1 MSITISQFPTSVAYD
16 PLNGILF
23 QTDITQNVIY
33 YISATRGSGII
44 AGNGITGSEG
54 DGKQGVFA
62 QLNRPINIA
71 YNNGKLYIAD
81 YNNSKIRVIDL
92 GSRLQDFPTTTNLPR
107 GLLPNTLIT
116 GTPLLTTTR
125 LTSTSGIIPTTTAA
139 IKRLTCEEKPLCFIK
154 NAPQFSIEPIQ
165 AQPNLSAFCF
175 YKNTLYYIDGNILK
189 WYTNVQTTTNNS
201 WLSISIFTNVKF
213 TSITI
218 FDDYIFVVDK
228 PNNIIYKSKL
238 SVSQSIG
245 GFDIYCGKPPILCN
259 TLIGAITSPNPPIF
273 YSTDVDLNGTLY
285 MTANDS
291 VYKYDK
297 TTLTMIVSGLNQPL
311 GIAYYSPDN
320 VLFVADKGNN
330 RICKITLNN
339 NQMSVYTTITI
350 SDRCDLTIIADRLY
364 FTTTNEIRMIYL
376 KDVYT
381 DPVPSTPLTTAAI
394 TTTGRPATIPTITR
408 LPSIPEKTNV
418 LVIANVNNPSGLF
431 FDAISSYLY
440 IADTGN
446 NRICRV
452 NILKE
457 SPYVLEQ
464 YISNINSPRS
474 IAIDNNN
481 MFISMGPTI
490 PNTIRF
496 IKPTTTLPGTSNSI
510 ASSSSTPVQ
519 FMSIMLSESN
529 NILHTIVMDNN
540 TIATFNTTPTHI
552 LLKNSIAYVN
562 DGSKL
567 YAINYNNNIKSSDAY
582 YKLETSLVSP
592 ISFDKNYFIEESGS
606 LCKIDISNRIQ
617 RVLGNGF
624 ITPNEISIQNTS
636 KPSYTANLNLG
647 TLTGLFVDKN
657 NNVYICCQVYGCII
671 RITDEGAIQP
681 ITGGFKNNSIK
692 ISTIMDAKIY
702 PAYNID
708 LETPESITMDDTN
721 TILYCTCQN
730 KIIKVFDLEANE
742 PKIQIVAG
750 ILNSQNVYNDVINR
764 NAAYSI
770 IFRPTIISCVNNV
783 IRFMESS
790 KNRICKINPSQEED
804 IPDNNLPILKY
815 GKVSYFV
822 NENIQYV
829 NNTGYNSMSEKCNTT
844 TATFDENGNMYYLD
858 KITYSIK
865 RVDMQ
870 GNISTIFTE
879 EGAPVLGNLVY
890 LNNILYYT
898 KGITPNINIASYNI
912 LTNSLS
918 SVYININ
925 TPITSY
931 IIDIFIN
938 TYLVFV
944 SNNNILFYSLINQA
958 ITSLSLFDTR
968 SICIDNINIL
978 YCIDSADKRI
988 IKRYEINI
996 LNNSI
1001 GLTPMTSLTESTQIS
1016 YEMTC
1021 IRFNPLDSNYIY
1033 YTNNMGQV
1041 KKRPININ
1049 AGAATGSDILVC
1061 GGNRTGYS
1069 TNGTYPTSTYLM
1081 NPIWL
1086 IFDYRNN
1093 MYIID
1098 QIEANM
1104 TRILK
1109 LESFT
1114 LCFPNHMYNIAG
1126 NGIRGFAGDGQD
1138 ASYSQINNVNG
1149 VSHDKYG
1156 NIYLADTGNNRIRR
1170 ISIKTGFI
1178 ETLFILNEPIDVKF
1192 DSTNTMYIACKT
1204 NILSSQYNIT
1214 TDTFREPVIF
1224 AGTNTTSTSITD
1236 GQSILNQIPQPY
1248 QLFVD
1253 KSNSVYFLSNK
1264 VVYKISIFGY
1274 IQTFYTST
1282 AAINS
1287 FVIDTRNIIYTAEG
1301 GQIYSKEFVAP
1312 IYSTTSTDIVL
1323 GIDSSNKIYFYTNGT
1338 IQRLGNN
1345 GQTIKIAGELGKFE
1359 FQRDDIPMSGM
1370 SGDNNINSILYNVKY
1385 ISINSDNNILF
1396 SQTNSRVRSIL
1407 YSSTPPVIQHG
1418 IQNVQ
1423 YIQLTSLDSTRPLN
1437 ITEIVAL
1444 DSNGINCSLG
1454 KPAVTMGLTTTS
1466 LALSSFIP
1474 TGGWY
1479 GALINAYNSYNP
1491 IRIDL
1496 GKPYEIIAVLC
1507 YFNATSAP
1515 FKITLYDASGTQLTE
1530 RRMTLKPPF
1539 TDPFEHFDFKT
1550 FQTYKTRSEILS
1562 SYLNQTPQVFYILA
1576 DNTLTNTADAER
1588 IARQNGASLATFTNL
1603 MEDIRDPLLS
1613 NMTGWVQNGIR
1624 TMNSNSITSPGISS
1638 TTGVFCYGISPSAN
1652 ARQNKYVRYITI
1664 KPNGGARSLYDTGTY
1679 KNIKSRNNTI
1689 YKLGSDN
1696 TLIYGATQIPNIL
1709 AFDIDNN
1716 NILYTIKAQR
1726 LERGLQDLSVKNITD
1741 GNATTYTNPVDIAI
1755 NSNDIYVATSS
1766 NINKV
1771 SQQLCVS
1778 RIKSSSTYNRM
1789 ISDSAGNIYISTSNG
1804 SIIKIDT
1811 NGTETTLCSGLNNP
1825 NGMVIKDGIL
1835 YIAETGHNRI
1845 GKISITG
1852 GTYQVH
1858 YTGYTSP
1865 AGSTLSLNF
1874 TLSSPMG
1881 LCLDSNRNIIV
1892 VDSNGCYRLNIES
1905 INARDPPSTAE
1916 LSYLTPTRHGAFGKL
1931 YITSDNKIYT
1941 FNGKYCINNIC
1952 YFSKHV
1958 YIIDTINSTCTKMEY
1973 TNGYPNLLG
1982 IDNYNGDTLY
1992 LNRVPN
1998 SSPHYWISPGA
2009 DFTYNKIYKLNIP
2022 SNVNTMYITNQ
2033 PFMGLSYI
2041 VFDEGYSYTLNGY
2054 ENLSYR
2060 SQNQGE
2066 DYFITHGE
2074 FVHKS
2079 DLWFTKNFIFAFD
2092 RKAYSIYYRKK
2103 SESNWTLWFTDNGT
2117 GPLNLRN
2124 EIRSSY
2130 NSYGAFTPQSY
2141 PSFQICE
2148 GKTYTGEINGIP
2160 QYEYHL
2166 YIVTCGETRLYAIVG
2181 DTWGRIIDQSTVAN
2195 PQFIETRY
2203 WNTEPSKFKLRIYRG
2218 SMGSDGLIVPSNN
2231 MCNSVYKNI
2240 GENILFTPYNS
2251 DRGGGPAGKNSKEG
2265 GYYPTQVTTD
2275 SRGNMYIAWANGSFT
2290 KWRYDPNN
2298 PFNNPPYWNDMMS
2311 GLKNALDILLDSY
2324 TNTTEIVHGWPDK
2337 MDINGCGYRDLDGW
2351 MGMEQLV
2358 WGHFI
2363 WVSAGVCVD
2372 KDDNVYLTKDGNN
2385 YLNHEGALKDGNVPY
2400 RKRWAE
2406 NIIRKGNIYKTTF
2419 PTRTFTYEKHIKIM
2433 RSGTTPLPGG
2443 EDVCLQGTTLYVCN
2457 ASGIYG
2463 SDGSTNTTITNSKHM
2478 HVNGTD
2484 MYISNGN
2491 QITKRSSGNNTL
2503 YTGSNTEGNSGG
2515 SLLNAI
2521 FKGTKGFVIT
2531 NNIPYVLDGNGLW
2544 KIQMEYVNSVVVSSG
2559 TNNPFAVNS
2568 TSIYISTQDGSGP
2581 CVKKIQHSTN
2591 AETRIGGFSNPRG
2604 VFVNSDGNIYVAD
2617 SNNNCIY
2624 LINNND
2630 NTLTT
2635 FITNSST
2642 TSDVQMISPIHYIR
2656 DTIGQYIL
2664 CSTNIIR
2671 ITAPTTLFSQ
2681 ISVISKNTGNNI
2693 MLNANLYGANIDN
2706 SNLEQIKTGLTSQSL
2721 VPINFLEIDLGKE
2734 FIIEYINYYIK
2745 SGQNINVTLE
2755 FYNEKRI
2762 QAMEPIRNYNL
2773 QDSVSFATN
2782 INSVNYMI
2790 QPINPVTY
2798 LKARYIDIN
2807 TSSTGKTSQVVVINS
2822 IGLNV
2827 ALMRMSGTNNP
2838 TDGNYSN
2845 KAEGECYTGSF
2856 TIDLGTEHEIR
2867 KVIYYSALNVL
2878 TNSTATIRLK
2888 KYTTELTPDT
2898 IPITRGR
2905 IISTI
2910 AGSGTAGSEN
2920 GIGTAASFN
2929 APGNLCIDFAG
2940 NIYVAD
2946 QASYAIRKITPQGV
2960 VSTFISGQTNVV
2972 GLAISPD
2979 GTTLYWS
2986 NWSGQ
2991 SVFKCN
2997 ISTPGTI
3004 ITLATL
3010 GSAFQPVNSIAV
3022 NADNTMLYLTEPN
3035 SNRIIALSTNANNLT
3050 NFTASGVTPA
3060 LIWCAGN
3067 GAASIV
3073 NAAGSAARFNGA
3085 VSIALG
3091 PNGNL
3096 YIADYHNNAIRMM
3109 TPLGAQPTPL
3119 SVTTFAGNGTAG
3131 LVDGVGTNARFNG
3144 PTGVTFDKDGNLYV
3158 TDARNNRIRIITPA
3172 GAVSTIA
3179 GTGTGMTSTDGPI
3192 GTATMYNPTA
3202 LIIDASDNIIFSERT
3217 NPDISVYATNRI
3229 RKITPCIIAV
3239 SRPGALGSMSGM
3251 WVGGPFAITH
3261 YYPVWSGSTLSN
3273 VYFFTYSGVHTKIV
3287 DWTGKACY
3295 YEGSLAVFNP
3305 SNISTYS
3312 TATPGYIYVPPVSPG
3327 NMSGPGVNGNLPIAA
3342 LTNISSQPTF
3352 MAIDNAGTG
3361 NNYIKFVSQNGANW
3375 YIANTS
3381 YGLATD
3387 IGASGNKL
3395 LSGNSGGYVVSP
3407 TSWTNLDATIR
3418 IRMFIILYEDVIFN
3432 IGGPA
3437 WGQYTIKQSL
3447 IPSTLSF
3454 DQTFL
3459 AGSTSVT
3466 TRNRGTWA
3474 SNDTYR
3480 LGHIVLFTDGFYY
3493 INLAAPDQRGVD
3505 YSGTH
3510 GASPTTDLNAW
3521 KRIQLSNTEA
3531 GAGMQAFIGG
3541 LMKEVFDYR
3550 PSTQEC
3556 GIVNLGPSSP
3566 LTGIRYIRYTPKE
3579 KMAIRQIVV
3588 YDKNGRNVALG
3599 KGTTL
3604 AESGATRITDGTYSL
3619 NSPDTQLYPTT
3630 GLGLPNQTPITID
3643 LGATYDITA
3652 ASVITTNNYVLS
3664 LIDSKLQMLNASQ
3677 LSKMDIILKG
3687 EHVREDILI
3696 TYTYNTTA
3704 RYIRIENPPPSF
3716 FSPNEFDS
3724 NPSSG
3729 YINIK
3734 SFQAYDIDGRNVLEG
3749 KPYRTSNTSDYQA
3762 LNTLN
3767 SSSYI
3772 RTNAKWIEFDI
3783 GMDVVIFG
3791 VKLISSPLTPQIRN
3805 ETYDHRYMKNA
3816 PILFYNENRAQIQK
3830 YFLTDPY
3837 IQQVQG
3843 ITSNNNSSY
3852 MQLTRAGD
3860 FSINTNK
3867 TQSLNIGM
3875 TSKLLTTG
3883 TSFEFK
3889 TYGRGTLSLT
3899 LAVSITGATT
3909 TDYNYTIRTSSTT
3922 YNDTTIPIILD
3933 TLEDTITFTIT
3944 PKSTLNSGY
3953 NDNYNAI
3960 QSRINDIKNWY
3971 NLETAIISRKYSI
3984 KTISQINQCNLGG
3997 CNYTNYSYWSWTN
4010 TDVRMKLL
4018 NLQDSGVTLPVG
4030 SVIVETMVTPNP
4042 PTGNDEKGHS
4052 LNFHTAW
4059 ASRGEMKQT
4068 INTATRISDGL
4079 YIINRGSLQ
4088 GWPWMDYS
4096 VFSWGRAI
4104 PSDLHTYGSDGNL
4117 FTSWNN
4123 TDSINN
4129 FITNVAEKRHH
4140 SKNKLENFKKFMKD
4154 TYSQSD
4160 SEISTYTIDNLTTK
4174 RDIVLEPFKKYI
4186 TIQNSSFRYTTK
4198 PTDSTQISLSIKSD
4212 IYSFLL
4218 SQKIATSFPYETQQ
4232 LISTGLTSVQYLYF
4246 STETSSCSMS
4256 ELVVIDK
4263 RGINVAAGKPIILT
4277 STQTINSVFTNG
4289 KYDINTSTSFVL
4301 DLGAPYDISTI
4312 SMYMLKVNL
4321 EIRLY
4326 VYKSNR
4332 NLHTISIFKADNP
4345 SKNMEGTSDNYYK
4358 IQQATQSIPLY
4369 SIYFNNPYHD
4379 SCKPQHS
4386 GIGTIARY
4394 ILPNPPGKKVCVTD
4408 TIGQILYNDTAN
4420 DKIDLQEEHNIASI
4434 YVEGIGTTITLQ
4446 DTYGVA
4452 KSIPIPSPTGSVTIG
4467 PVTFTPT
4474 YRIYSFI

>member
-1 MSITISQFPTSVAYD
+1 M
-16 PLNGILF
+16 
-23 QTDITQNVIY
+23 
-33 YISATRGSGII
+33 
-44 AGNGITGSEG
+44 
-54 DGKQGVFA
+54 
-62 QLNRPINIA
+62 
-71 YNNGKLYIAD
+71 
-81 YNNSKIRVIDL
+81 
-92 GSRLQDFPTTTNLPR
+92 
-107 GLLPNTLIT
+107 
-116 GTPLLTTTR
+116 
-125 LTSTSGIIPTTTAA
+125 
-139 IKRLTCEEKPLCFIK
+139 
-154 NAPQFSIEPIQ
+154 
-165 AQPNLSAFCF
+165 
-175 YKNTLYYIDGNILK
+175 
-189 WYTNVQTTTNNS
+189 
-201 WLSISIFTNVKF
+201 
-213 TSITI
+213 
-218 FDDYIFVVDK
+218 
-228 PNNIIYKSKL
+228 
-238 SVSQSIG
+238 
-245 GFDIYCGKPPILCN
+245 
-259 TLIGAITSPNPPIF
+259 
-273 YSTDVDLNGTLY
+273 
-285 MTANDS
+285 
-291 VYKYDK
+291 
-297 TTLTMIVSGLNQPL
+297 
-311 GIAYYSPDN
+311 
-320 VLFVADKGNN
+320 
-330 RICKITLNN
+330 
-339 NQMSVYTTITI
+339 
-350 SDRCDLTIIADRLY
+350 
-364 FTTTNEIRMIYL
+364 
-376 KDVYT
+376 
-381 DPVPSTPLTTAAI
+381 TTAAI

-418 LVIANVNNPSGLF
+418 SVIANLNNPSGLF

-446 NRICRV
+446 NRICRI
-452 NILKE
+452 NMLKE
-457 SPYVLEQ
+457 PYVLEQ

-582 YKLETSLVSP
+582 YRLETSLVSP

-617 RVLGNGF
+617 RVLGNGS
-624 ITPNEISIQNTS
+624 ITPKVVSIQNTS

-770 IFRPTIISCVNNV
+770 IFRPTIISCINNV

-890 LNNILYYT
+890 SNNILYYT

-918 SVYININ
+918 SVYIN

-944 SNNNILFYSLINQA
+944 SNNNIIFYSLINQA
-958 ITSLSLFDTR
+958 ITSLSFINTG

-1098 QIEANM
+1098 QIEANL

-1114 LCFPNHMYNIAG
+1114 LCLPNHMYNIAG

-1264 VVYKISIFGY
+1264 AVYKISIFGY
-1274 IQTFYTST
+1274 IQTIYTST
-1282 AAINS
+1282 RAINS
-1287 FVIDTRNIIYTAEG
+1287 FVIDTQNIIYTAEG
-1301 GQIYSKEFVAP
+1301 GQIYSKEFVTP

-1624 TMNSNSITSPGISS
+1624 TMNSNSITSPSGVTS
-1638 TTGVFCYGISPSAN
+1638 TRGVFCYGISPVGN

-1664 KPNGGARSLYDTGTY
+1664 KPNGGARSVYDTGTY

-1696 TLIYGATQIPNIL
+1696 TLIYGATQIPNIS

-1716 NILYTIKAQR
+1716 NILYTIKATTPIK
-1726 LERGLQDLSVKNITD
+1726 LERGAQDLSVKNITD

-1755 NSNDIYVATSS
+1755 ISNDIYVATQT

-1874 TLSSPMG
+1874 TLSSPKG

-1941 FNGKYCINNIC
+1941 SNGKYCINNIC

-1998 SSPHYWISPGA
+1998 SSPHYWMSPGA

-2022 SNVNTMYITNQ
+2022 SSVNTMYITNQ

-2041 VFDEGYSYTLNGY
+2041 VFDESISYTLNGY

-2066 DYFITHGE
+2066 DYFITRGE

-2092 RKAYSIYYRKK
+2092 RKLFSIYYRKK

-2117 GPLNLRN
+2117 GLLNLRN
-2124 EIRSSY
+2124 EIRTSY

-2166 YIVTCGETRLYAIVG
+2166 YIVTCGETRVYAIVQG
-2181 DTWGRIIDQSTVAN
+2181 GWGTLIDQSTLAN
-2195 PQFIETRY
+2195 PQFSETRY

-2218 SMGSDGLIVPSNN
+2218 SMGSDGLLVPSNN

-2240 GENILFTPYNS
+2240 GENILFTPYNPN
-2251 DRGGGPAGKNSKEG
+2251 GGGSAGKNSKEG

-2298 PFNNPPYWNDMMS
+2298 PFNNPPYWNDVKS
-2311 GLKNALDILLDSY
+2311 GLSNALGIPLDSY

-2363 WVSAGVCVD
+2363 WISAGVCVD
-2372 KDDNVYLTKDGNN
+2372 KDDNVYLTKDGND
-2385 YLNHEGALKDGNVPY
+2385 YLKYEGALKDGNVPY

-2406 NIIRKGNIYKTTF
+2406 NIIRTGKIYKTTF

-2463 SDGSTNTTITNSKHM
+2463 SDGSTNTTISNSKHM

-2484 MYISNGN
+2484 MYISNNN
-2491 QITKRSSGNNTL
+2491 QITKRSSANNTL
-2503 YTGSNTEGNSGG
+2503 YTGSNTAGNNGG
-2515 SLLNAI
+2515 GLLNAN
-2521 FKGTKGFVIT
+2521 FTGTKGFVIT

-2544 KIQMEYVNSVVVSSG
+2544 KIQMEYVNSVVLLSG

-2604 VFVNSDGNIYVAD
+2604 VFANSDGNIYVAD

-2624 LINNND
+2624 LINND
-2630 NTLTT
+2630 NSLTP

-2642 TSDVQMISPIHYIR
+2642 TSDIQMISPIHYIR
-2656 DTIGQYIL
+2656 DNIGQYIL

-2773 QDSVSFATN
+2773 QDSVSFPTN

-2807 TSSTGKTSQVVVINS
+2807 TSGKTSQVVVINS

-2827 ALMRMSGTNNP
+2827 ALMRMSGANNP

-2845 KAEGECYTGSF
+2845 KAVGECYTGPF
-2856 TIDLGTEHEIR
+2856 TIDLGTDHEIR
-2867 KVIYYSALNVL
+2867 KIIYYSADSVS
-2878 TNSTATIRLK
+2878 TNSAANISIRK
-2888 KYTTELTPDT
+2888 STTTLTPDT
-2898 IPITRGR
+2898 IPITSS

-2910 AGSGTAGSEN
+2910 AGSGAVGSAD
-2920 GIGTAASFN
+2920 GVGTNASFN

-2946 QASYAIRKITPQGV
+2946 QTNNTIRKITPQGV
-2960 VSTFISGQTNVV
+2960 VSTIISGQENVV

-2986 NWSGQ
+2986 NWSSSK
-2991 SVFKCN
+2991 SVRKCN
-2997 ISTPGTI
+2997 ILTPGTI

-3010 GSAFQPVNSIAV
+3010 GNDFQPVNSIAV
-3022 NADNTMLYLTEPN
+3022 NADNTMLYFTEKN
-3035 SNRIIALSTNANNLT
+3035 FNRIIALSTTANNVSA
-3050 NFTASGVTPA
+3050 FTPNILVR
-3060 LIWCAGN
+3060 CAG
-3067 GAASIV
+3067 GGTGT
-3073 NAAGSAARFNGA
+3073 GSPDGVGDAARFNTPI
-3085 VSIALG
+3085 SITLG

-3096 YIADYHNNAIRMM
+3096 YIADLENHAIRVM
-3109 TPLGAQPTPL
+3109 TPLGAQPIACN
-3119 SVTTFAGNGTAG
+3119 VTTFAGSNVAVAG
-3131 LVDGVGTNARFNG
+3131 LVDGVGTDARFNA
-3144 PTGVTFDKDGNLYV
+3144 PTGVAFDKNGNLYV
-3158 TDARNNRIRIITPA
+3158 TDSGNNRIRMITPS
-3172 GAVSTIA
+3172 GVVSTIA
-3179 GTGTGMTSTDGPI
+3179 GTGPGMQATGMSSTDGPI

-3202 LIIDASDNIIFSERT
+3202 LVIDASGNIIFSERT
-3217 NPDISVYATNRI
+3217 NTGFTTNRI
-3229 RKITPCIIAV
+3229 RKITRTTSFITLV
-3239 SRPGALGSMSGM
+3239 SPPGTFGSMAGE
-3251 WVGGPFAITH
+3251 WVGPGIPVTH
-3261 YYPVWSGSTLSN
+3261 YYPVWNGSALLN
-3273 VYFFTYSGVHTKIV
+3273 ILFFTNVDGNITKIV
-3287 DWTGKACY
+3287 DWKGNACY
-3295 YEGSLAVFNP
+3295 YIGPISAFDP
-3305 SNISTYS
+3305 SKLSTYNN
-3312 TATPGYIYVPPVSPG
+3312 ATPGYIYVPSVSPG
-3327 NMSGPGVNGNLPIAA
+3327 NMTGTAINTNPPIAA
-3342 LTNISSQPTF
+3342 LTNINGQPTF
-3352 MAIDNAGTG
+3352 IAIDNAAPG
-3361 NNYIKFVSQNGANW
+3361 NNFIKCVSQNGTTWYTANV
-3375 YIANTS
+3375 S
-3381 YGLATD
+3381 SLATN
-3387 IGASGNKL
+3387 IRSLTA
-3395 LSGNSGGYVVSP
+3395 GGTPAGYNV
-3407 TSWTNLDATIR
+3407 TAASWTNYYTTIR
-3418 IRMFIILYEDVIFN
+3418 TRILLDSDLIFN
-3432 IGGPA
+3432 TGGPA

-3447 IPSTLSF
+3447 IPPTLLF
-3454 DQTFL
+3454 AQTWPIL
-3459 AGSTSVT
+3459 VGNTLIIP
-3466 TRNRGTWA
+3466 NDKGTWA
-3474 SNDTYR
+3474 NNVTYR
-3480 LGHIVLFTDGFYY
+3480 LGSIVLFTDGFYY
-3493 INLAAPDQRGVD
+3493 INLAWPDDPRGVD
-3505 YSGTH
+3505 YSVTY

-3521 KRIQLSNTEA
+3521 MKIQVNSPRIFSGRTQT
-3531 GAGMQAFIGG
+3531 FIGG

-3579 KMAIRQIVV
+3579 RMAIRQIVV

-3599 KGTTL
+3599 KGTML
-3604 AESGATRITDGTYSL
+3604 VESGATRITDGTYSL
-3619 NSPDTQLYPTT
+3619 NSPDTQLYSTT
-3630 GLGLPNQTPITID
+3630 GNQTPITID

-3652 ASVITTNNYVLS
+3652 ASIITTNNYVLS

-3724 NPSSG
+3724 NSSSG

-3791 VKLISSPLTPQIRN
+3791 VKLISSPLTPQMRN

-3867 TQSLNIGM
+3867 TQILNIGM

-3953 NDNYNAI
+3953 EVKYNAI
-3960 QSRINDIKNWY
+3960 QSHINDINEWY
-3971 NLETAIISRKYSI
+3971 NLETNIMNKNYRREEQNQHCCGGQYNYYPCNWWNWTGTNVQMKIIGGGLWVGFIWVEKMAPPVPKNPPCSI
-3984 KTISQINQCNLGG
+3984 NGG
-3997 CNYTNYSYWSWTN
+3997 CWGIAYEESTLYFGTANANYSLMIEDMATGLGYDRN
-4010 TDVRMKLL
+4010 
-4018 NLQDSGVTLPVG
+4018 G
-4030 SVIVETMVTPNP
+4030 IVVYE
-4042 PTGNDEKGHS
+4042 
-4052 LNFHTAW
+4052 
-4059 ASRGEMKQT
+4059 
-4068 INTATRISDGL
+4068 
-4079 YIINRGSLQ
+4079 YNRRPSNIF
-4088 GWPWMDYS
+4088 WPWMAYGP
-4096 VFSWGRAI
+4096 FGPSWAV
-4104 PSDLHTYGSDGNL
+4104 PNDLHRYGSLNNI
-4117 FTSWNN
+4117 FTNWDNRNSVNA
-4123 TDSINN
+4123 
-4129 FITNVAEKRHH
+4129 FIQNIIPTRYH
-4140 SKNKLENFKKFMKD
+4140 SNIKLENFKKFMKD

-4198 PTDSTQISLSIKSD
+4198 PTDSTQTSVLIKSD

-4232 LISTGLTSVQYLYF
+4232 IISTGLTSVQYLYF

-4312 SMYMLKVNL
+4312 SMYMLKVNVEL
-4321 EIRLY
+4321 RLY

-4408 TIGQILYNDTAN
+4408 TIGQILYNDIAN

-4467 PVTFTPT
+4467 PVTGPVTFTPT